1 MRCKEYKNRCPAT
14 GSISVNINNNSF
26 FPKKQHNHCV
36 RRDDTPM
43 RELRN
48 ILGEQ
53 CVANSLIPYSAK
65 VLYMQAIKK

>member
-1 MRCKEYKNRCPAT
+1 MRCKEYKNRCPAI
-14 GSISVNINNNSF
+14 GSISVNMNDNLF
-26 FPKKQHNHCV
+26 FPKKLHNHCV
-36 RRDDTPM
+36 RRDDTPI

-53 CVANSLIPYSAK
+53 CVAHSPSPYSAK